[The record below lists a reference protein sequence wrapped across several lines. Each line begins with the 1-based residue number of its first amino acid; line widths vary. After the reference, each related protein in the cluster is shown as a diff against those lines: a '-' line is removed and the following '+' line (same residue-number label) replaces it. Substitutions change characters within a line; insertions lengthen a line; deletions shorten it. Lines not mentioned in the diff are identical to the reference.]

1 MVLVDTSVWVEHLR
15 EGTIGLEE
23 LLDDGQVIC
32 HPFIIGELA
41 CGNLKNRGEVLSLL
55 QVLPMAIRVE
65 HEEVMQFIENN
76 NLMGKG
82 LGYIDMHLLASAI
95 LTKVPLWTRDR
106 KLKEISSKKEQPNPV
121 DVEYAALIS
130 TVRAFFFHFIPT
142 FSRINPATK
151 K

>member
-41 CGNLKNRGEVLSLL
+41 CGNLKNRDEVLSLL
-55 QVLPMAIRVE
+55 QALPMAIQVE

-95 LTKVPLWTRDR
+95 LTKVPLWTHDR
-106 KLKEISSKKEQPNPV
+106 KLKEISSKLNL
-121 DVEYAALIS
+121 EY
-130 TVRAFFFHFIPT
+130 
-142 FSRINPATK
+142 
-151 K
+151 